1 MKAPRINSGI
11 TEKARMV
18 RISCHHNFL
27 WYSRSIPMT
36 ASQGPRFSLRLPG
49 LPVPEDW
56 GHPMANLLSNGR
68 SKKGRLVNLLLLFN
82 QFIEHAEP
90 SGIIREPTCQYFLQ
104 VVKGGH
110 VPGLSVMITQDYAAA
125 LAAKVKKWFW
135 GALFNREKFPLFVA
149 KLPCGRHDSTNS

>member
-18 RISCHHNFL
+18 RIISHHNFL

-49 LPVPEDW
+49 PPVPGDW

-82 QFIEHAEP
+82 QFIEQAGP
-90 SGIIREPTCQYFLQ
+90 WGKIRRPGCQYFLQ

-110 VPGLSVMITQDYAAA
+110 PPGLSVMITRDYAAA
-125 LAAKVKKWFW
+125 LAATVKKWFW
-135 GALFNREKFPLFVA
+135 GPLCQGKTPQSF
-149 KLPCGRHDSTNS
+149 CS